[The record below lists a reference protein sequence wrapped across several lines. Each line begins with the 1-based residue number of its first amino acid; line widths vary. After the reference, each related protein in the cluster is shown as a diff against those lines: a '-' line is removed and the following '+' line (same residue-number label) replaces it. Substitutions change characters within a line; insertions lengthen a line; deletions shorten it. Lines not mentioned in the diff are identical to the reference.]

1 MRKSLLSR
9 AMVSALALCA
19 VLATALL
26 VLAAP
31 ALAAEP
37 VPCPN
42 EQLRGESLENPV
54 TKAAYSAQLPDCRAY
69 ELVSSPDTRD
79 EPAIN
84 VNPIYKLSEGEGI
97 VGPQPGSALITPGG
111 AVFYRSEALPAE
123 TSAVP
128 NGRVSSV
135 FTSAR
140 GSTGWGITDL
150 TPFGPLGRAAGEYEL
165 LAASAD
171 GSKALVTTTEALV
184 PEDRDQ
190 LNLNGSNYAPYDLY
204 VVSVAR
210 GPVLVSHGALE
221 RGYAGYG
228 DPNVCLPLT
237 TISVNNCAPP
247 SRGLTFD
254 TGLTAV
260 GFRSSAVLDPGG
272 LPPPT
277 YRGRGQCYTWS
288 AGGAHIAT
296 FTDFRSTGSSG
307 EDECEQV
314 GMLPDGRPVFLDM
327 NSDAYQGRLFVG
339 GGGSEFPGG
348 VTQISGD
355 TPDAASFDAATS
367 DGKTVYVTTTDHLVL
382 ANTDTGGDIYA
393 VHLPE
398 APSGATPPTSVSCVS
413 CGVNGG
419 GAGATFVGQSADGSH
434 VFFST
439 AEGLWSWDARG
450 ALATKLTSGTAY
462 SEVAFSQNGQYVV
475 IVTTEA
481 LGGEGLSG
489 TSHIYEL
496 ADGAAPELVT
506 SVTGADGYS
515 APVVSND
522 GRRVVYDD
530 SPAGGAPGVVEEWTG
545 GQTRQ
550 ISPLGAQFSSRLLGT
565 AGEGLQDVFFLVNEP
580 LVTQDLNAGTTNI
593 YDARTGGGFP
603 ASIPPPPNLNQTPNP
618 TDLPS
623 SSYPVNLTSSGVQPP
638 PLGAD
643 SSQPAGVSRPKA
655 LTDAQKLSKALKA
668 CKSKLRKKRATCEK
682 RARERYGETTR
693 NKVKAKTRGSR

>member
-1 MRKSLLSR
+1 MRMSLLSTSR
-9 AMVSALALCA
+9 AVAL
-19 VLATALL
+19 VTL
-26 VLAAP
+26 VLSCGVAGVVLP
-31 ALAAEP
+31 AGASAAEP
-37 VPCPN
+37 PCPN
-42 EQLRGESLENPV
+42 EQLRGESLENLV
-54 TKAAYSAQLPDCRAY
+54 TKASYSAQLPDCRAY
-69 ELVSSPDTRD
+69 ELVSSPDTLD

-84 VNPIYKLSEGEGI
+84 VNPIYQLSEGEGI

-171 GSKALVTTTEALV
+171 GSKALVTTTESLV

-190 LNLNGSNYAPYDLY
+190 LNLNGAVFEPYDLY

-210 GPVLVSHGALE
+210 GPVLVSQGALE
-221 RGYAGYG
+221 RGYAGRG
-228 DPNVCLPLT
+228 GPNVCLPLT
-237 TISVNNCAPP
+237 TISINNCAPP

-260 GFRSSAVLDPGG
+260 GFRSSAVLDPG

-277 YRGRGQCYTWS
+277 YEGRGQCYTWS
-288 AGGAHIAT
+288 AGGVHIAT

-314 GMLPDGRPVFLDM
+314 GMMPDGRPVFLDM

-355 TPDAASFDAATS
+355 TPGAASFDAATS

-393 VHLPE
+393 VHIPE

-419 GAGATFVGQSADGSH
+419 GAGATFVGESADGSH

-439 AEGLWSWDARG
+439 AEGLWSWDARN
-450 ALATKLTSGTAY
+450 ARATKLTSGTAY

-475 IVTTEA
+475 IVTAEA
-481 LGGEGLSG
+481 LGGEGLGG
-489 TSHIYEL
+489 TPHIYEL
-496 ADGAAPELVT
+496 ADGAAPDLVT

-515 APVVSND
+515 APAVSND

-530 SPAGGAPGVVEEWTG
+530 SPAGGASGVVDEWTG
-545 GQTRQ
+545 GQTDQ
-550 ISPLGAQFSSRLLGT
+550 ISPLGEQFSSRLLGT

-580 LVTQDLNAGTTNI
+580 LVTQDLNAGTTDI
-593 YDARTGGGFP
+593 YDARAGGGFP

-623 SSYPVNLTSSGVQPP
+623 SPYPANLTSSGVQPS

-643 SSQPAGVSRPKA
+643 SSQPAGVSKSKA
-655 LTDAQKLSKALKA
+655 LIDAQKLSKALKA
-668 CKSKLRKKRATCEK
+668 CKGKLKRQRATCEK
-682 RARERYGETTR
+682 QARKKYSETT
-693 NKVKAKTRGSR
+693 KSKSKIKSETRGK